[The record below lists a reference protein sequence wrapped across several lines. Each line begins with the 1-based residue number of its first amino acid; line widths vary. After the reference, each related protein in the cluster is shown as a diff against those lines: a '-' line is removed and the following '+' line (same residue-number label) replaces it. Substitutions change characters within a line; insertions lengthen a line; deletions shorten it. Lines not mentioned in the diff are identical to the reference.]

1 MATFENC
8 EIFSTYYFSCVRGYK
23 AALTGGNKYLWAI
36 LFIVITRRISMFG
49 KKMQSRK
56 KWILIYYSKHWGK
69 KKRIYGI
76 AKTMFEFE
84 DQKLQSSAKYFWK
97 NTFRVKT
104 IVPLL
109 TLSKTWLRIGS
120 LPCLNSANI
129 YLFELKNRNTRKRC
143 EICSEFNN
151 DVILVFFF

>member
-1 MATFENC
+1 MDFD
-8 EIFSTYYFSCVRGYK
+8 
-23 AALTGGNKYLWAI
+23 L
-36 LFIVITRRISMFG
+36 LFQTLG
-49 KKMQSRK
+49 
-56 KWILIYYSKHWGK
+56 GK

-109 TLSKTWLRIGS
+109 TLSETWLRIGS

-129 YLFELKNRNTRKRC
+129 YLFELKNRNTRERC
-143 EICSEFNN
+143 EICPEFNN
-151 DVILVFFF
+151 DVILVFFFKFEHISQLFLVFLVLSLNK